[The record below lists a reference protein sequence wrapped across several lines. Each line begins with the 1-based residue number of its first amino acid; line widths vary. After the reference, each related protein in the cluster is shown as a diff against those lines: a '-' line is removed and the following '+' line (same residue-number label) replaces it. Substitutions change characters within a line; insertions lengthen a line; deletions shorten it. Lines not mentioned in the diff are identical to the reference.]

1 MLKKIIL
8 PFIAI
13 ALSSCASPKFNYI
26 GEMENISWPSL
37 GEINTVNLGEDMVH
51 QGHSIKKDALVIE
64 NPEEISF
71 TYSIPVGNYVK
82 TGADD
87 RGSYF
92 SIINTDG
99 VQIIRKYGADPVIS
113 IVKKTTGELCVITIM
128 NLMSCN
134 AGSGTSAI
142 KKIDIGVATNSLQQT
157 LIYSGKVGNKIK
169 LSYREFKD
177 SMARQ
182 AFTNNA
188 EYDLEESNQ
197 IGYKGALIEVI
208 KATNQSITYKV
219 IRNFNTPK

>member
-64 NPEEISF
+64 NPAKVSF
-71 TYSIPVGNYVK
+71 AYHIPVGNYVK
-82 TGADD
+82 TGTDN
-87 RGSYF
+87 RGDYF
-92 SIINTDG
+92 LTTNTDG
-99 VQIIRKYGADPVIS
+99 GQVVRSYGADPVIS
-113 IVKKTTGELCVITIM
+113 IVKKTTGELCVITVM
-128 NLMSCN
+128 NLISCN
-134 AGSGTSAI
+134 AGDGTSTV
-142 KKIDIGVATNSLQQT
+142 KKIDIGVAGNSLQQT

-182 AFTNNA
+182 AFTNDA

-197 IGYKGALIEVI
+197 VGYKGALIEII